1 MVYGFDFE
9 NAYSVRQGL
18 EEYFRSTL
26 AQGRQEFVGYLE
38 RGLTAEEAA
47 QKMQYDRKADE
58 FYQQIRA
65 LFEE

>member
-1 MVYGFDFE
+1 M
-9 NAYSVRQGL
+9 RQGL